1 MKAQRFDSVMDALGL
16 DDANE
21 IQVEQLVPPEIGYG
35 KPPQQDKGFA
45 AETASIS
52 GETKQSINRRV
63 AIADA
68 LGDDLDKVVGTSLD
82 KGVELAALAKLPEEQ
97 RAELIERA
105 QAGEKVTARKVEVA
119 PPINDA
125 AAFVLALSAG
135 VQYILDATDCTC
147 AEDVVDAINKLG
159 ELDDTYRA
167 ELDKA
172 LDSLRVAVALERH
185 LQAEGRSLD
194 VFVQVNTSGEASK
207 YGLPPE
213 DVPTFIQAL
222 PAFAA
227 LRVRGLMT
235 LALFSNQAERVRQC
249 FALLRALRDRL
260 RQSAPAGIGLD
271 ELSMGMSGDFEIA
284 IEEGVK
290 FFVYGNLDYGLKKAG
305 YDSKYR
311 VGHYDGKGRIAEW
324 ILLQNQANSA
334 RMGAAIFTSGPY
346 IEMTISPLTP
356 MAPSVEDGVVTWRVP
371 LGDGAVPHVSLEDCG
386 YYVR

>member
-1 MKAQRFDSVMDALGL
+1 MMHQRVELARLVASAQPRPLVTEAVDKLASSIRDVGLIQPITVKACSMMIGGLAGKGFQIVAGHHRVAACRALGWTEIDAIVIEAGEHLQAELIEIDENLCRSELTAAQRSKAIKRRKEIWEALHPVKAQRFDSVMDALRL

-172 LDSLRVAVALERH
+172 LDSLREI
-185 LQAEGRSLD
+185 G
-194 VFVQVNTSGEASK
+194 TIG
-207 YGLPPE
+207 G
-213 DVPTFIQAL
+213 I
-222 PAFAA
+222 
-227 LRVRGLMT
+227 
-235 LALFSNQAERVRQC
+235 
-249 FALLRALRDRL
+249 
-260 RQSAPAGIGLD
+260 AP
-271 ELSMGMSGDFEIA
+271 
-284 IEEGVK
+284 
-290 FFVYGNLDYGLKKAG
+290 
-305 YDSKYR
+305 
-311 VGHYDGKGRIAEW
+311 
-324 ILLQNQANSA
+324 
-334 RMGAAIFTSGPY
+334 
-346 IEMTISPLTP
+346 
-356 MAPSVEDGVVTWRVP
+356 
-371 LGDGAVPHVSLEDCG
+371 
-386 YYVR
+386 